1 MILLMNL
8 GDLPRSPYPHK
19 GVEVRVSVGIC
30 IYCIYIYRNVCLM
43 RTEQWS
49 KQNCVQMPCN

>member
-1 MILLMNL
+1 MILLVNL

-19 GVEVRVSVGIC
+19 RVDVRVSVGIC
-30 IYCIYIYRNVCLM
+30 IYCIYGNVCLM
-43 RTEQWS
+43 RTKQWS